1 MRYAGIIRN
10 DIASAPGICLTYFA
24 QGCKSKCK
32 GCHNPETWYFNEGKE
47 FTQETLNSIISGL
60 TANGVSRSLAIQGG
74 EPLCEENQFLT
85 NLIITEVRKVY
96 PDIKIYLWTGYLY
109 EDLLNNLTT
118 HLRHILSNIDYL
130 IDGPYIEEQRDL
142 TLWMR
147 GSRNQKIYDLK
158 HQEKKE

>member
-1 MRYAGIIRN
+1 MRYNLIKKN
-10 DIASAPGICLTYFA
+10 DVANGYGVNVSIFL
-24 QGCKSKCK
+24 QGCPHHCK
-32 GCHNPETWYFNEGKE
+32 NCFNPETWDFNGGSE
-47 FTQETLNSIISGL
+47 FTYETLNEIIQAIE
-60 TANGVSRSLAIQGG
+60 ANNVKRGLAILGG

-85 NLIITEVRKVY
+85 NLIITEVRKVH

>member
-1 MRYAGIIRN
+1 
-10 DIASAPGICLTYFA
+10 
-24 QGCKSKCK
+24 
-32 GCHNPETWYFNEGKE
+32 
-47 FTQETLNSIISGL
+47 
-60 TANGVSRSLAIQGG
+60 
-74 EPLCEENQFLT
+74 
-85 NLIITEVRKVY
+85 VY

>member
-24 QGCKSKCK
+24 QGCKSRCK
-32 GCHNPETWYFNEGKE
+32 GCHNPETWCFNEGKE

-60 TANGVSRSLAIQGG
+60 TANGISRSLAIQGG

>member
-32 GCHNPETWYFNEGKE
+32 GCHNPETWCFNEGKE

-85 NLIITEVRKVY
+85 NLIITEVRKVH